1 VKAPSVIA
9 VDPCGPA
16 DPLLPPDSWGAPVPR
31 GRYLLFLMAQY
42 LVWLALYLGVNTI
55 TAGRAMGR
63 PFLPFEERIPFIAA
77 AYPLYASVYL
87 EVLLPLLVARTRRAF
102 LRTQLAVGLASLM
115 AFAVFLAAPMA
126 YPRPTLGLDSAFE
139 AMLSAAWT
147 VDGPRNTFPSLHV
160 AIALLL
166 YLGMRGEVPRWRVP
180 LLLLAL
186 GVCISTVLVKQH
198 FIVDVLGGAVLALL
212 AWRLTGAL
220 MTRTVW
226 LGAGRGGK

>member
-1 VKAPSVIA
+1 
-9 VDPCGPA
+9 
-16 DPLLPPDSWGAPVPR
+16 
-31 GRYLLFLMAQY
+31 MTAQY

-55 TAGRAMGR
+55 TAGRATGR
-63 PFLPFEERIPFIAA
+63 PFLPFEERIPFVAA

-102 LRTQLAVGLASLM
+102 VRTQLAVGLASLM

-126 YPRPTLGLDSAFE
+126 YPRPTLTPGSTFFE
-139 AMLSAAWT
+139 TMLSSAWA

-166 YLGMRGEVPRWRVP
+166 YLGVRDEIPRWRVP

-198 FIVDVLGGAVLALL
+198 FIADVLGGAVLALV
-212 AWRLTGAL
+212 AWWLTGAL
-220 MTRTVW
+220 MARSTR
-226 LGAGRGGK
+226 LGGGKSCRPWQRRRSVPRA